1 MQTLSF
7 SSSWCVQRQMALRFQ
22 DCLQYREI
30 FSIPVYNR
38 EKPKVVGLPVNSS
51 WVRIVHFGSVISS
64 FTIYLWVVA
73 GNCLDVD
80 ISQRPYTTTLLF
92 LFVLCLGV
100 VSQSDFECGRNGIVP
115 EQLAWSQ
122 NLIDAFIKLVFLWR
136 F

>member
-1 MQTLSF
+1 M
-7 SSSWCVQRQMALRFQ
+7 QRQMALWFQ
-22 DCLQYREI
+22 DYLQYREI
-30 FSIPVYNR
+30 FSI
-38 EKPKVVGLPVNSS
+38 PVNSS

-80 ISQRPYTTTLLF
+80 ISQRPYLTTLLF
-92 LFVLCLGV
+92 LFVRCLGV

-122 NLIDAFIKLVFLWR
+122 NLIDAFIKLVFL
-136 F
+136 